1 MLYLCG
7 MKKLK
12 SIQHVKIV
20 TALGLLAILSLQI
33 IWLYNMY
40 DSLWNDVAEKA
51 ESQLWA
57 SIELE
62 TIYRFENIPDSVQP
76 KEIVGGPLEQNGDLT
91 RHDIVLHEALI
102 DLGYAADM
110 SQLDSIYTSKLEK
123 FNIHTSIMLN
133 HIRLK
138 DDSILQSVGAS
149 NNISLGAIK
158 TEIIP
163 IRKDGSEGIQ
173 AILVNPYLTIFERM
187 GLILIATALIM
198 LFVSA
203 CIVYQIKVILF
214 QNRIAKLREDFS
226 YAMVHDMKT
235 PLSSIQ
241 LGIRLLY
248 SKKLADDKRDKSFQ
262 IAEDEVGHLLSL
274 TNKILTLSKMES
286 STLKLEKET
295 VHITPV
301 IEDLEE
307 KFSAKATDSK
317 KIVFSNDI
325 RQQQVYADLEFL
337 KEAISNL
344 IDNAIKYSGNSV
356 RIDITVDSDD
366 TYTWI
371 RVKDNGFGISHQDQK
386 KIFEKFERAAAV
398 NRNRKG
404 GAAGFGLGLNYVYRV
419 AEAHGGKVEVFSIEG
434 QSSEFTIYLPKLIQT
449 IETL

>member
-12 SIQHVKIV
+12 SIQYVKIV
-20 TALGLLAILSLQI
+20 TVLGLLAILSLQM

-40 DSLWNDVAEKA
+40 DSLWNEMVEKA

-62 TIYRFENIPDSVQP
+62 TIYRFENIPDSVRP
-76 KEIVGGPLEQNGDLT
+76 KEIVGGPLEQNGDLA

-102 DLGYAADM
+102 DLGYAVDM
-110 SQLDSIYTSKLEK
+110 FQLDSIYTSKLEK
-123 FNIHTSIMLN
+123 LNIHTSIMLN

-149 NNISLGAIK
+149 NNISLDAIK

-173 AILVNPYLTIFERM
+173 AILVNPYVTIFERM
-187 GLILIATALIM
+187 GLILIATAFIM
-198 LFVSA
+198 VFVAA
-203 CIVYQIKVILF
+203 CIVYQIKVIFF
-214 QNRIAKLREDFS
+214 QNKIAKLREDFS

-241 LGIRLLY
+241 LGLRLLY
-248 SKKLADDKRDKSFQ
+248 SNKQTGEKREKSFQ
-262 IAEDEVGHLLSL
+262 IVEDEVAHLLAL
-274 TNKILTLSKMES
+274 TNKVLTLSKMES
-286 STLKLEKET
+286 GKLRLDNKKFR
-295 VHITPV
+295 IAPV
-301 IEDLEE
+301 INDLIE
-307 KFSAKATDSK
+307 KFSVKAGKETL
-317 KIVFSNDI
+317 FSTDI
-325 RQQQVYADLEFL
+325 RQELVYGDEEFL

-344 IDNAIKYSGNSV
+344 IDNAIKYSGDSV
-356 RIDITVDSDD
+356 RIDISVGSDD

-386 KIFEKFERAAAV
+386 KIFEKFERAAAID
-398 NRNRKG
+398 RNRKG

-419 AEAHGGKVEVFSIEG
+419 AEAHGGEVRVFSIEG
-434 QSSEFTIYLPKLIQT
+434 QSSEFTIYLPILIQT

>member
-7 MKKLK
+7 MKKQK
-12 SIQHVKIV
+12 SIQYVKIV
-20 TALGLLAILSLQI
+20 TVLGLLAILSLQM

-40 DSLWNDVAEKA
+40 DSLWNEMVEKA

-76 KEIVGGPLEQNGDLT
+76 KEIVGGPLEQNGDLA

-102 DLGYAADM
+102 DLGYAIDM
-110 SQLDSIYTSKLEK
+110 SQLDSIYTSKLKEQH
-123 FNIHTSIMLN
+123 IQTDIVLN
-133 HIRLK
+133 HINMK
-138 DDSILQSVGAS
+138 DKSVIQSAGS
-149 NNISLGAIK
+149 SGISSFGSIK

-163 IRKDGSEGIQ
+163 IRQDGSEGIQ
-173 AILVNPYLTIFERM
+173 AVILNPYLTIFERM

-198 LFVSA
+198 AFVA
-203 CIVYQIKVILF
+203 TCIVYQIKVILF
-214 QNRIAKLREDFS
+214 QNKIAKLREDFS
-226 YAMVHDMKT
+226 YAMIHDMKT
-235 PLSSIQ
+235 PLTSIQ
-241 LGIRLLY
+241 LGLRLLY
-248 SKKLADDKRDKSFQ
+248 SNKDEEQKDTTFR
-262 IAEDEVGHLLSL
+262 IANDEVEHLLAL
-274 TNKILTLSKMES
+274 TNKILTIS
-286 STLKLEKET
+286 KLESKKLALKREE
-295 VHITPV
+295 IQILPV

-307 KFSAKATDSK
+307 KFAIKANEYK

-325 RQQQVYADLEFL
+325 RQGRISADKEYL

-344 IDNAIKYSGNSV
+344 IDNAIKYSGDSV
-356 RIDITVDSDD
+356 RIDISVGSDD

-386 KIFEKFERAAAV
+386 KIFEKFERAAAID
-398 NRNRKG
+398 RNLKG

-419 AEAHGGKVEVFSIEG
+419 AEAHGGEVRVFSIEG
-434 QSSEFTIYLPKLIQT
+434 QSSEFTIYLPQLIQT